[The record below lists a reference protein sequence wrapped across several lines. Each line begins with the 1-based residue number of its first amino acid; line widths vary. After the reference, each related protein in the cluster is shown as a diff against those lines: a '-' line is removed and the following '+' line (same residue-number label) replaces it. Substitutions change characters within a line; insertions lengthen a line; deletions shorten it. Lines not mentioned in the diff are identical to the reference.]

1 MVKPQ
6 PVSCHP
12 FTPRVNKY
20 THKKVMEE
28 YARLE
33 SCRCGI
39 ASSLSSTM
47 LTKKH
52 EDLARNY
59 PSLSHQIL

>member
-1 MVKPQ
+1 
-6 PVSCHP
+6 
-12 FTPRVNKY
+12 
-20 THKKVMEE
+20 MEE

-33 SCRCGI
+33 SCRYGI